1 MDKRPVNIVLKVKQD
16 TLNWQ
21 DGHNVVLHKFA
32 HQLDQEDDKVKLKVY
47 RFYNT
52 IMSRRDDLHFPL
64 RRTLEKD
71 GWIITSDPLILV
83 LGQTLLK
90 ADLGAEKL
98 FIAEKEGRKIAVE
111 IKDFDASSV
120 ISELEKTMGQLQLYQ
135 WALEEQEP
143 ERQLFLA
150 ISQAVYIKHFQKP
163 IFQIAIQRSKI
174 NLLIYAPDQEVIIQW
189 ITH

>member
-1 MDKRPVNIVLKVKQD
+1 
-16 TLNWQ
+16 
-21 DGHNVVLHKFA
+21 
-32 HQLDQEDDKVKLKVY
+32 
-47 RFYNT
+47 
-52 IMSRRDDLHFPL
+52 MSRRDDLHFPL

-83 LGQTLLK
+83 LGKTLLK

-98 FIAEKEGRKIAVE
+98 FTAEKEGRKIAVE

-143 ERQLFLA
+143 ERQ
-150 ISQAVYIKHFQKP
+150 
-163 IFQIAIQRSKI
+163 
-174 NLLIYAPDQEVIIQW
+174 
-189 ITH
+189 

>member
-1 MDKRPVNIVLKVKQD
+1 
-16 TLNWQ
+16 
-21 DGHNVVLHKFA
+21 
-32 HQLDQEDDKVKLKVY
+32 
-47 RFYNT
+47 
-52 IMSRRDDLHFPL
+52 MSRRDDLHFPL

-90 ADLGAEKL
+90 ADLGAKKL
-98 FIAEKEGRKIAVE
+98 FTAEKEGRKIAVE
-111 IKDFDASSV
+111 VKDFDASSV
-120 ISELEKTMGQLQLYQ
+120 ISELEKTLGQLQLYQ

-150 ISQAVYIKHFQKP
+150 ISQAVYFKHFQKP
-163 IFQIAIQRSKI
+163 IFQIAIQRNKI
-174 NLLIYAPDQEVIIQW
+174 NLLIYAPEQEVIIQW

>member
-1 MDKRPVNIVLKVKQD
+1 
-16 TLNWQ
+16 
-21 DGHNVVLHKFA
+21 
-32 HQLDQEDDKVKLKVY
+32 
-47 RFYNT
+47 
-52 IMSRRDDLHFPL
+52 MSRRDDLHFPL

-83 LGQTLLK
+83 LGDTLLK

-98 FIAEKEGRKIAVE
+98 FTAEKEGRKIAVE

-135 WALEEQEP
+135 WALEEREP

-150 ISQAVYIKHFQKP
+150 ISQAVYISQFQRP
-163 IFQIAIQRSKI
+163 IFQIAIQRNKI
-174 NLLIYAPDQEVIIQW
+174 NLLIYSPDQEVIIKW